1 MTMKKLS
8 SLECLPSEIVI
19 YSITF
24 LTLFIAIYIAFKFIF
39 KRTEGLEG
47 KWFKFLNS
55 SSNLISTLVKVLV
68 IFCAD
73 VFVYGIVFFIL
84 IVIFVWSMKILFN
97 ISANSK
103 MFSILAS
110 PLATI
115 VGLSFTIFIAMVGN
129 KILSLNKVKEW
140 IKNLMEQINSV
151 INDFINLNTKITI
164 PLIVVLFWFEL
175 VFGFKLKFSN
185 IWTWVLLI
193 LLLTIY
199 LFIPHILPKLKN
211 KKHSKQ

>member
-73 VFVYGIVFFIL
+73 VFVYGIVFF
-84 IVIFVWSMKILFN
+84 
-97 ISANSK
+97 
-103 MFSILAS
+103 
-110 PLATI
+110 
-115 VGLSFTIFIAMVGN
+115 
-129 KILSLNKVKEW
+129 
-140 IKNLMEQINSV
+140 
-151 INDFINLNTKITI
+151 
-164 PLIVVLFWFEL
+164 
-175 VFGFKLKFSN
+175 
-185 IWTWVLLI
+185 
-193 LLLTIY
+193 Y
-199 LFIPHILPKLKN
+199 
-211 KKHSKQ
+211 